1 MDKTKKKKVLAVAS
15 AGGHWIEL
23 LRIRPAFNPFH
34 VVYVSTNKGNVHEVQ
49 GYEFHH
55 IANATR
61 RSFYNFFVMFF
72 QLLGLIL
79 KIRPK
84 VIVTTG
90 SAPGLMALAVGKLC
104 RVKTVWIES
113 ISSVDEP
120 STSGKNARF
129 FADLY
134 LTQWEHLE
142 KEEGPKFKGTIL

>member
-1 MDKTKKKKVLAVAS
+1 MNKKKKKVLAIAS

-23 LRIRPAFNPFH
+23 LRIRPAFSAFH
-34 VVYVSTNKGNVHEVQ
+34 VVYVSTNKSNAHEVQ

-61 RSFYNFFVMFF
+61 KSVWNFFIMFF

-90 SAPGLMALAVGKLC
+90 SAPGLMAIAVGKLC
-104 RVKTVWIES
+104 MVKTVWIES

-120 STSGKNARF
+120 SASGKNARF

-134 LTQWEHLE
+134 LTQWKHLE
-142 KEEGPKFKGTIL
+142 REKGPKYKGSIL